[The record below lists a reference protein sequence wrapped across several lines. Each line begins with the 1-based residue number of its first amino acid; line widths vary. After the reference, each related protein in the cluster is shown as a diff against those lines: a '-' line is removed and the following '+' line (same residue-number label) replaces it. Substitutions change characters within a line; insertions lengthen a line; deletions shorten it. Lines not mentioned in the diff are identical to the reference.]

1 MASQKLCAGCLR
13 LPATPAG
20 PPPPLRRPHSP
31 HSNAL
36 QIQRSRAPGSL
47 HSCPPAR
54 SSAASFARAG
64 YCVLF
69 KVSRQNGWSR
79 HALLRHPRSR
89 QHRSRERARNQSS
102 IHRCHVCVSRLVPLP
117 TFQPGLRVLLS
128 RLFALPFITCPR
140 DLSLSCSLALH
151 LLLPPP
157 SSSFLLLPP
166 RRLSATAPDAKHT
179 RNNTQS
185 SHRHAC
191 SILAHTARKL
201 SSRP

>member
-89 QHRSRERARNQSS
+89 HAQESRAR
-102 IHRCHVCVSRLVPLP
+102 
-117 TFQPGLRVLLS
+117 TQPIVNPPLS
-128 RLFALPFITCPR
+128 RVCFSSRAPPNISTWTKGAS
-140 DLSLSCSLALH
+140 LSLVRSPIHHLPSRPLS
-151 LLLPPP
+151 LLLARSPPPP
-157 SSSFLLLPP
+157 SSSFLFLPSPSSSPSLGDGSRRKTHAQQHAKQPPSCMQHP
-166 RRLSATAPDAKHT
+166 R
-179 RNNTQS
+179 
-185 SHRHAC
+185 
-191 SILAHTARKL
+191 AHSEKAL
-201 SSRP
+201 